1 MMLCGYAPDTQYA
14 AISFYE
20 TVSGGMI
27 LEDYDRRPPNDTWR
41 FGLSALGGTPKRRA
55 LTKAEQHAAAQYAG
69 GACWVKVTFDS
80 RAAADRAL
88 ASSPHA
94 LHGHWVYA
102 APYAGHRPAVDAP
115 VPVAKDSAPQDP
127 LDASRPPAR
136 PATLGAA
143 AATSHTR
150 ANPRPS
156 TSLPRGYR
164 PPSVHTVSTGE
175 SAYMPPPLTASQMP
189 RNYRPPS
196 VHTAST
202 GESADVHSPG
212 YNAPFSPSSSDTLES
227 NATLRGPPPPPPA
240 AAADAPELRPPLS
253 PPPMRSPL
261 PTGGIDDVGTSNADN
276 EGLRRR
282 NFSHFPD
289 TPVTQLKDASEA
301 LLPSPSWMERVLG
314 TLTQSGLI
322 PGDVIGST
330 VPRLE
335 NGDFD
340 WGKSSFYWRLC
351 YWLDTHL
358 GTDLCGM
365 KEG

>member
-1 MMLCGYAPDTQYA
+1 MLYGYAPDTQYA
-14 AISFYE
+14 AIGFYE
-20 TVSGGMI
+20 NVSGGMI

-41 FGLSALGGTPKRRA
+41 FGLSVLGATPKRRA
-55 LTKAEQHAAAQYAG
+55 LTRAEQHAAAQYAG

-80 RAAADRAL
+80 RAAADRAI

-94 LHGHWVYA
+94 LHGHWVHA
-102 APYAGHRPAVDAP
+102 APYTGHRPIVDAP
-115 VPVAKDSAPQDP
+115 IPVTEDSAPQNS
-127 LDASRPPAR
+127 LDAPHPPVR

-143 AATSHTR
+143 ATSSHTR
-150 ANPRPS
+150 ANSRPS

-175 SAYMPPPLTASQMP
+175 SAYMPPPPPRNQMP
-189 RNYRPPS
+189 RGYRPPS
-196 VHTAST
+196 VHTVST
-202 GESADVHSPG
+202 GDSADTLSPG
-212 YNAPFSPSSSDTLES
+212 YQAPFSPSSSDTLDS
-227 NATLRGPPPPPPA
+227 NATLQGPPPPGTP
-240 AAADAPELRPPLS
+240 ADAPELRSPLS
-253 PPPMRSPL
+253 PPAVSSPL
-261 PTGGIDDVGTSNADN
+261 PTGANGDTSTSNADH
-276 EGLRRR
+276 EGLRQR

-289 TPVTQLKDASEA
+289 TPMTQLKDASEA
-301 LLPSPSWMERVLG
+301 LLPSPSWMERVLS

-365 KEG
+365 REG